1 MRALRPTI
9 LGLLA
14 ALALPVAAEAAIYD
28 VKRVLRDDLRRVAP
42 QTEVPIRVPARLNLD
57 YSRDAFGD
65 GFRTARGYDFTIA
78 AIADCGNATACFLAS
93 FTGEQGG
100 SFAFRRRVRLA
111 GGRIGR
117 YKPLT
122 CGASCSPPTIEWK
135 QAGFLYRLQAKLG
148 VAGRTRQ
155 RRAMVR
161 AANSAIRSRPR

>member
-9 LGLLA
+9 LALLA
-14 ALALPVAAEAAIYD
+14 LAALPVAADAAIYD
-28 VKRVLRDDLRRVAP
+28 IDRVLRDDLRRVAP
-42 QTEVPIRVPARLNLD
+42 RTDVPIRLPASMNLD
-57 YSRDAFGD
+57 YSRAAFGD
-65 GFRTARGYDFTIA
+65 GGRTARGYDFTIA
-78 AIADCGNATACFLAS
+78 TIADCGNATACFLAN

-100 SFAFRRRVRLA
+100 TFAFRRRVRLA

-135 QAGFLYRLQAKLG
+135 QAGYLYRVQAKLA
-148 VAGRTRQ
+148 VAGRARQ

-161 AANSAIRSRPR
+161 AANSAIRSTPR